1 MIKIIKTTV
10 KIVIHLF
17 KMTIK
22 LDHIILMGKIKAL
35 KILKL
40 IKFKRTSKRKKSY
53 YHQFNS
59 SFDKKIIDNNCSHDL

>member
-40 IKFKRTSKRKKSY
+40 IKFKRTSKRT
-53 YHQFNS
+53 NATIINLTVVLI
-59 SFDKKIIDNNCSHDL
+59 KKIIVNCSYDL